1 MPCSDAKLAANRA
14 NALKSTGPRSDE
26 GKERSR
32 ANAYKHGLTGAGVV
46 LSSEDA
52 EALDARL
59 DALMDDFGPA
69 DEFARLAIHRAA
81 LCSVRMDRSA
91 RQEAGAAN
99 TRVANARANLSR
111 DRRAEA
117 EQLFRLIAAE
127 PAATVRRLR
136 ATPEGVDVM
145 VDEWTKLKADLDHEE
160 GTRWTRVHSYRADYL
175 HGSDSGMVGAS
186 YYEAWTRAYEGRYDL
201 LRPDHF
207 RDCKTEAD
215 RKQLALQKLGDLVD
229 ADLAQILAERA
240 AMETHPAD
248 AEMENAEAVALFD
261 PSKEAELARKYE
273 AAAERGF
280 YRAIKELKELR
291 REERAEKRAAG
302 LPRAGASLASF
313 LPARSPIPPAPPT
326 PPRPP
331 SGPVSGGEWPSD
343 EVAIAVGR
351 AEIRRE

>member
-1 MPCSDAKLAANRA
+1 MPCSAAQLAANRA
-14 NALKSTGPRSDE
+14 NAMKSTGPKSDE

-52 EALDARL
+52 EALDRRL
-59 DALMDDFGPA
+59 DALMGDLKPA
-69 DEFARLAIHRAA
+69 DERARLLIHRAA
-81 LCSVRMDRSA
+81 LHSIRMDRLA
-91 RQEAGAAN
+91 RQEAGATNA
-99 TRVANARANLSR
+99 RVAKARAELSR

-117 EQLFRLIAAE
+117 EQLLRLIAAE

-186 YYEAWTRAYEGRYDL
+186 YYEAWTRAYEGKYDL

-207 RDCKTEAD
+207 QDCKTEAD

-229 ADLAQILAERA
+229 ADLEQIKEDRA
-240 AMETHPAD
+240 SMDTLGGD
-248 AEMENAEAVALFD
+248 AEMEYAEDVALFD
-261 PSKEAELARKYE
+261 PSKEGELARKYE

-280 YRAIKELKELR
+280 YRALKELKELR
-291 REERAEKRAAG
+291 REALAEARAAE
-302 LPRAGASLASF
+302 PSRAPMSLASF
-313 LPARSPIPPAPPT
+313 LPASPPPRPT
-326 PPRPP
+326 PPRPSSGVNLP
-331 SGPVSGGEWPSD
+331 SN
-343 EVAIAVGR
+343 EVAITAGR
-351 AEIRRE
+351 GENRRE

>member
-1 MPCSDAKLAANRA
+1 MPCSAAQLAANRA
-14 NALKSTGPRSDE
+14 NAMKSTGPRSDE

-52 EALDARL
+52 EALDSRL
-59 DALMDDFGPA
+59 DALMADIKPA
-69 DEFARLAIHRAA
+69 DESARLLVHRAA
-81 LCSVRMDRSA
+81 LHSVRMDRLA
-91 RQEAGAAN
+91 RQEAGATNA
-99 TRVANARANLSR
+99 RVAKARAELSR

-117 EQLFRLIAAE
+117 EQLLRLIAAE

-186 YYEAWTRAYEGRYDL
+186 YYEAWTRAYEGKYDL

-207 RDCKTEAD
+207 RDCKTESD
-215 RKQLALQKLGDLVD
+215 RKQLALQRLGELVD
-229 ADLAQILAERA
+229 ADLEQIKEDRASMEALGFDA
-240 AMETHPAD
+240 AMEY
-248 AEMENAEAVALFD
+248 AEDVALFD
-261 PSKEAELARKYE
+261 PSKEGELARKYE

-280 YRAIKELKELR
+280 YRALKELKELR
-291 REERAEKRAAG
+291 REARAEARAAG
-302 LPRAGASLASF
+302 PTRPPAGLASF
-313 LPARSPIPPAPPT
+313 PPAPASA
-326 PPRPP
+326 PPAQLRATSGAKLP
-331 SGPVSGGEWPSD
+331 SN
-343 EVAIAVGR
+343 EVAITVGR
-351 AEIRRE
+351 AKKRRG

>member
-1 MPCSDAKLAANRA
+1 MPCSAAQLAANRA
-14 NALKSTGPRSDE
+14 NSMKSTGPKSDE

-52 EALDARL
+52 QALDARL
-59 DALMDDFGPA
+59 DALMDDLKPA
-69 DEFARLAIHRAA
+69 DERARLLIRRAA
-81 LCSVRMDRSA
+81 LHSVRMDRLA
-91 RQEAGAAN
+91 RQEAGSTN
-99 TRVANARANLSR
+99 TRVARARATLSR

-186 YYEAWTRAYEGRYDL
+186 YYEAWTRAYEGKYDL
-201 LRPDHF
+201 LKPDHF

-229 ADLAQILAERA
+229 ADLEQIKEDRA
-240 AMETHPAD
+240 SMETLGFD
-248 AEMENAEAVALFD
+248 AEMEYAEDVALFD
-261 PSKEAELARKYE
+261 PSKEGELARKYE

-280 YRAIKELKELR
+280 YRALKELKELR
-291 REERAEKRAAG
+291 REARAEARAAE
-302 LPRAGASLASF
+302 PSRAPTSLASF
-313 LPARSPIPPAPPT
+313 LPASPPTSPT
-326 PPRPP
+326 PPRPASGAKLP
-331 SGPVSGGEWPSD
+331 SN
-343 EVAIAVGR
+343 EVAITVGR
-351 AEIRRE
+351 AENRRE